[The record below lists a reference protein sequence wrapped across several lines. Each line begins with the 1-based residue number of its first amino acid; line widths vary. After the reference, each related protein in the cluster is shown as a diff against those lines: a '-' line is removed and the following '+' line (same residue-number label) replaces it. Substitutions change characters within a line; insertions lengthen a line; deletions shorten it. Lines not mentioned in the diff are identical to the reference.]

1 MTFNEE
7 QKKLLNQK
15 IDKSNVKTRPGGGK
29 DLSYVEGWHV
39 IQEANRIFGFDG
51 WSSETIETFC
61 VSNDPEWVTYLA
73 RVRITVGNIIRE
85 GTGAG
90 HGRRGSLGDKF
101 ESAVKEAETDARK
114 RALMTFGDQFGLSL
128 YDKDQAWLTPDENQ
142 KPVITSDKP
151 LANSQ
156 TEGVRFIKECEA
168 FINNPANLSK
178 LKLMKPNIV
187 KRFERKDITAVQKD
201 KLLTLILEKEDS

>member
-1 MTFNEE
+1 MTFTEE

-15 IDKSNVKTRPGGGK
+15 IIKSNVKTRPGGGRK

-61 VSNDPEWVTYLA
+61 VSEDPKCVTYIA
-73 RVRITVGNIIRE
+73 RVQITVGDIIRE

-90 HGRRGSLGDKF
+90 HGRMGSLGDKF

-128 YDKDQAWLTPDENQ
+128 YDKTENW
-142 KPVITSDKP
+142 KTEEEPTSTNVTVSNQPIKM
-151 LANSQ
+151 
-156 TEGVRFIKECEA
+156 TEGEKFIKECEA
-168 FINNPANLSK
+168 FLRRSPAKESLES
-178 LKLMKPNIV
+178 LKLNV
-187 KRFERKDITAVQKD
+187 SKRFESKAITAGQKNN
-201 KLLTLILEKEDS
+201 LLQLILAQEDS

>member
-1 MTFNEE
+1 MTFTEE

-15 IDKSNVKTRPGGGK
+15 ITKANVKTRPGGGRK

-61 VSNDPEWVTYLA
+61 VSDDPKCITYIA
-73 RVRITVGNIIRE
+73 RVQIKVGDIIRE

-90 HGRRGSLGDKF
+90 HGRMGGLGDKY

-128 YDKDQAWLTPDENQ
+128 YDKEENWKVEEETTSTNVTVSN
-142 KPVITSDKP
+142 KPIKM
-151 LANSQ
+151 
-156 TEGVRFIKECEA
+156 TEGEKFIKECEA
-168 FINNPANLSK
+168 FLRRNPAQESLEALRSNVS
-178 LKLMKPNIV
+178 
-187 KRFERKDITAVQKD
+187 KRFESNAITAGQKNN
-201 KLLTLILEKEDS
+201 LLQLILAQEDS